1 MSFQPKFEQL
11 NLKERVEPL
20 KVQSVVECKANESYE
35 SFAKILSTVA
45 KVTCLG
51 AEALAGE
58 LRYSGRVIFN
68 IVYVDNDGKLR
79 KSECGAEFSHRA
91 ERPDILPSFAV
102 DMNMEIDSTELKQV
116 NGQLFLSAIV
126 TANAEIS
133 VKNSFGYLSG
143 GEDLVFKTE
152 EINVSRSVGSSKG
165 NFEVSEEFDINDAIG
180 DILSYNA
187 EAIVLST
194 QAGIG
199 CIVSEGE
206 IYLSV
211 TAERASDGEIIGE
224 CKIYPFRMELEIE
237 ESMPNMKAVSCCNI
251 AGAKFEVVVD
261 TDRNKSAVSVEFNL
275 EIKGEVFDSS
285 AVEKVSDVYS
295 TSNELNLTTQSLS
308 GNNLAAT
315 CVFAEKVHGAAVMN
329 EQFENDVRIM
339 FCSNERVN
347 VAATRCES
355 GRMTAEGVMSA
366 TAYFKDMDGALGSV
380 NLELPFSVELVN
392 DNFTDGRRTDLSCIA
407 ENVFARSKAG
417 REIELEGTL
426 KFSVNVFDSQV
437 HTIITDVA
445 AGDEK
450 TPKTCAIS
458 VYIPNAEDTL
468 WEVSKEL
475 GVCPETIMAFNK
487 DLQFPLQGDERI
499 IIYRQEKIEE

>member
-58 LRYSGRVIFN
+58 VRYSGRVIFN

-91 ERPDILPSFAV
+91 ERSDIMPSYAV
-102 DMNMEIDSTELKQV
+102 DMDMSIDASELKQV

-126 TANAEIS
+126 TSTAEIS
-133 VKNSFGYLSG
+133 VKNSFSYLTG
-143 GEDLVFKTE
+143 GDELVFKTE
-152 EINVSRSVGSSKG
+152 EIAISGTVGNSRG
-165 NFEVSEEFDINDAIG
+165 NFEVAEEFEINDAIG

-211 TAERASDGEIIGE
+211 TAERSSDGEIIGE
-224 CKIYPFRMELEIE
+224 CKTYPFRMELEIE

-261 TDRNKSAVSVEFNL
+261 TDRNKSAVNVEFNL
-275 EIKGEVFDSS
+275 EIKGEVFDTST
-285 AVEKVSDVYS
+285 VEKISDVYS
-295 TSNELNLTTQSLS
+295 TCNELNLTTQSLF
-308 GNNLAAT
+308 GQNLNAT
-315 CVFAEKVHGAAVMN
+315 CVFAEKVHGVAVMN
-329 EQFENDVRIM
+329 EQFESDIRIM

-347 VAATRCES
+347 VAATRCEN
-355 GRMTAEGVMSA
+355 GRMTAEGVLSA
-366 TAYFKDMDGALGSV
+366 TAYYKDMDGALGSV
-380 NLELPFSVELVN
+380 NLELPFSVDLSN
-392 DNFTDGRRTDLSCIA
+392 DNFTDNKRTNLSCIA

-426 KFSVNVFDSQV
+426 KISINVFEAQL
-437 HTIITDVA
+437 HTVITDVA
-445 AGDEK
+445 AGEEK
-450 TPKTCAIS
+450 VPKSCAIS

-475 GVCPETIMAFNK
+475 GVCPETIMLFNK

-499 IIYRQEKIEE
+499 LIYRQEKIEE